1 MPLPTIV
8 TPTFEIELISNGKK
22 LELRPFLVKEE
33 KLLLMALESAEKKNI
48 IEAIKTIIKLCIK
61 TPNINVDEL
70 ASFDIEYIF
79 LKIREN
85 SLGGTITVSLTCP
98 ETKKKFEA
106 DLNLSDIKIDKPVQ
120 NNIIKISDNV
130 GLTMKYPTFQSM
142 QLLYDQ
148 KITIDSVFNVIIFCI
163 ENIYDNENVYNC
175 KDYTTKELSD
185 FLDSLPQNCFN
196 EINNYFTSLPKL
208 YFDVL
213 VESPYTNKMVKVR
226 LDNFLDFF
234 V

>member
-1 MPLPTIV
+1 
-8 TPTFEIELISNGKK
+8 
-22 LELRPFLVKEE
+22 
-33 KLLLMALESAEKKNI
+33 
-48 IEAIKTIIKLCIK
+48 
-61 TPNINVDEL
+61 
-70 ASFDIEYIF
+70 
-79 LKIREN
+79 
-85 SLGGTITVSLTCP
+85 LTCP

-148 KITIDSVFNVIIFCI
+148 KLTIDNVFNLIILCI
-163 ENIYDNENVYNC
+163 ENIYDTENVYNC

-185 FLDSLPQNCFN
+185 FLDSLPQACFN
-196 EINNYFTSLPKL
+196 EINEYFTSLPKI

-213 VESPYTNKMVKVR
+213 IESPYTHKMVKVR